1 MKHFKLLLCLL
12 TLFIVTVPAAS
23 ATEPVRAIWWEL
35 ESSRMDYGSNV
46 SMAEMLT
53 SLERPKTLTLQQG
66 EFPLSE
72 HDKGAFVQPFMVDN
86 ARVWIRN
93 PDGVVSEVNTSGE
106 NGVVALELPHDL
118 NPGKLTGRY
127 LVGIHL
133 DAGVMDF
140 DSDGTNERVHLYSN
154 YHVRYYMQDGAKSK
168 NKNMDMFFNDQDKI
182 ALEIAP
188 LVEKKKFKSAGCPVS
203 GAMKKGKK
211 GVGYVRAGR
220 SQIPLREYK
229 MKVIYKSRPLADA
242 EVVILSKSGWG
253 KTVMTDSEG
262 VLSIILPKTRPISS
276 VVNMSAMMRSNDKE
290 PGDHSMTGKGM
301 DKSHHKGEDKVE
313 HAGKGMSENAK
324 HGMAK
329 KRYRDSYESA
339 FRTEDKLLYMVAYKD
354 MSAGE
359 YHCATLPMSL
369 RTMNMG
375 GSYQSEWRSKSK
387 GFGFWGIMGASLG
400 IVGVTGN
407 IYRKKKRDRETIFK
421 SKKSQT

>member
-12 TLFIVTVPAAS
+12 TLFMVTVPAAS

-46 SMAEMLT
+46 SMAEMLA

-66 EFPLSE
+66 KFPLSG
-72 HDKGAFVQPFMVDN
+72 HDKGAFGQPFMVDN
-86 ARVWIRN
+86 ARVWIKN
-93 PDGVVSEVNTSGE
+93 PDGVVSEVNTPGE
-106 NGVVALELPHDL
+106 NGVVALELPNDL

-140 DSDGTNERVHLYSN
+140 DSDGTDERVHLYSN
-154 YHVRYYMQDGAKSK
+154 YHVRYYRQDGAKSK
-168 NKNMDMFFNDQDKI
+168 NMNMFFNDQDKI

-188 LVEKKKFKSAGCPVS
+188 LVEKRKFKSAGCPVS

-211 GVGYVRAGR
+211 DVGYVREGR
-220 SQIPLREYK
+220 YQTPLREYK
-229 MKVIYKSRPLADA
+229 MKVIYKDRPLAGA

-253 KTVMTDSEG
+253 KTIMTDSEG
-262 VLSIILPKTRPISS
+262 VLSIILPKTRPLSS
-276 VVNMSAMMRSNDKE
+276 VADMPTMMRSNGKKS
-290 PGDHSMTGKGM
+290 GVYSMMGKDM
-301 DKSHHKGEDKVE
+301 NKSHYKGEGKVG
-313 HAGKGMSENAK
+313 HAGQGMSENAK
-324 HGMAK
+324 HKMV
-329 KRYRDSYESA
+329 KRRDGDSYESV

-354 MSAGE
+354 ISAGE
-359 YHCATLPMSL
+359 YHCATLPVSL

-421 SKKSQT
+421 SKKSQS